1 MMDGIHVCYAIY
13 DKKGTFSKYTGTSMT
28 SLLENTDSPVTL
40 HLLHDATLTEENRGK
55 FEALA
60 AKYGQEIFFYD
71 METLCGEVLSGI
83 LEILPDAIV
92 TRFSQ
97 AALYR
102 LLAGIVLPQSV
113 HKLIY
118 LDADTIVHMDIARL
132 WNEEVGG
139 NGLAAIDEI
148 SATQGNPAPQPL
160 VETGEIPRN
169 RYFNSGVMLI
179 DLDKWR
185 EHPEFLTNGLKMLT
199 EHPDCFCFDQDILNY
214 AFADRYRK
222 LSGDYDVFVSVD
234 RLLKNK
240 VHSAIYHYA
249 GKTVDPFDIDDA
261 YNRLYVSYFVI
272 SPWCSPTFVMELFGK
287 SYKMLDD
294 TRVRA
299 REYFVSAAG
308 KKRIFCGSKATWNIV
323 EKYFSPKEG
332 EEYKIIIDAEGNL
345 PVMKTVEMM
354 EEKRGALFIFF
365 TDLYEML
372 RPHFDKAGFEEM
384 KDYVDGYWLM
394 KASEEGGRKLWGG
407 DLFDEL

>member
-1 MMDGIHVCYAIY
+1 MMDRIHVCYAIY

-28 SLLENTDSPVTL
+28 SLLENTDSPVTM
-40 HLLHDATLTEENRGK
+40 HLLHDSTLTEDNREK

-60 AKYGQEIFFYD
+60 AKYGQKIFFYD

-132 WNEEVGG
+132 WNEEVGE

-160 VETGEIPRN
+160 VEAGEISRD

-199 EHPDCFCFDQDILNY
+199 EHPKCFCFDQDILNY
-214 AFADRYRK
+214 AFASNYRK
-222 LSGDYDVFVSVD
+222 LSGDYDVFVSTD
-234 RLLKNK
+234 RRLGNAIR
-240 VHSAIYHYA
+240 SAIYHYA
-249 GKTVDPFDIDDA
+249 GNAMDPFDISDNH
-261 YNRLYVSYFVI
+261 NRLYAEYFTK
-272 SPWCSPTFVMELFGK
+272 SPWCSPDFVMKLFDEMHK
-287 SYKMLDD
+287 ASDD
-294 TRVRA
+294 SRVRA
-299 REYFVSAAG
+299 RDYFLWQQGNEEYF
-308 KKRIFCGSKATWNIV
+308 
-323 EKYFSPKEG
+323 
-332 EEYKIIIDAEGNL
+332 AE
-345 PVMKTVEMM
+345 VR
-354 EEKRGALFIFF
+354 KRGNRL
-365 TDLYEML
+365 
-372 RPHFDKAGFEEM
+372 
-384 KDYVDGYWLM
+384 
-394 KASEEGGRKLWGG
+394 
-407 DLFDEL
+407 

>member
-1 MMDGIHVCYAIY
+1 MMDRIHVCYAIY

-28 SLLENTDSPVTL
+28 SLLENTDSPVTM
-40 HLLHDATLTEENRGK
+40 HLLHDSTLTEDNREK

-60 AKYGQEIFFYD
+60 AKYGQKIFFYD
-71 METLCGEVLSGI
+71 METLCDEVLSGI

-102 LLAGIVLPQSV
+102 LLAGLVLPQSV

-132 WNEEVGG
+132 WNEEVGE

-199 EHPDCFCFDQDILNY
+199 EHPKCFCFDQDILNY
-214 AFADRYRK
+214 AFAKGYRK
-222 LSGDYDVFVSVD
+222 LSGDYDVFVSTD
-234 RLLKNK
+234 RRLGNAIR
-240 VHSAIYHYA
+240 SAIYHYA
-249 GKTVDPFDIDDA
+249 GNAMDPFDISDNH
-261 YNRLYVSYFVI
+261 NRLYAEYFTK
-272 SPWCSPTFVMELFGK
+272 SPWCSPDFVMKLFDEMHK
-287 SYKMLDD
+287 ASDD
-294 TRVRA
+294 SRVRA
-299 REYFVSAAG
+299 RDYFSVAAG
-308 KKRIFCGSKATWNIV
+308 KRRIFCGSQETREQV
-323 EKYFSPKEG
+323 MRCFSSKDG
-332 EEYKIIIDAEGNL
+332 EEYKVIIDEEGNL
-345 PVMKTVEMM
+345 AVLPLLNMMKEN
-354 EEKRGALFIFF
+354 RGALFVFF
-365 TDLYEML
+365 IDVYDSLKE
-372 RPHFDKAGFEEM
+372 HFQKAGFEEM
-384 KDYVDGYWLM
+384 RDYVDGFQLM
-394 KASEEGGRKLWGG
+394 KEQEGGRKLWGG
-407 DLFDEL
+407 DLFDSI

>member
-1 MMDGIHVCYAIY
+1 MDRIHVCYAIY
-13 DKKGTFSKYTGTSMT
+13 DKKGTFSKYTGSSMT

-40 HLLHDATLTEENRGK
+40 HLLHDATLTEDNREK
-55 FEALA
+55 FKALA

-71 METLCGEVLSGI
+71 METLCGEVLSSI

-132 WNEEVGG
+132 WNEGVGE

-160 VETGEIPRN
+160 VETGEIPRD

-199 EHPDCFCFDQDILNY
+199 EHPECFCFDQDILNY
-214 AFADRYRK
+214 AFAKGYRK
-222 LSGDYDVFVSVD
+222 LPGDYDVFVSMD
-234 RLLKNK
+234 RRLGNA
-240 VHSAIYHYA
+240 VRSAIYHYA
-249 GKTVDPFDIDDA
+249 GKVLDPFDIQDEH
-261 YNRLYVSYFVI
+261 NRLYALYFAK
-272 SPWCSPTFVMELFGK
+272 SPWCSIEVILRLFGNT
-287 SYKMLDD
+287 YKILDD
-294 TRVRA
+294 SRVRA
-299 REYFVSAAG
+299 REYFSTAAG
-308 KKRIFCGSKATWNIV
+308 KRRVFCGSKAMWEQV
-323 EKYFSPKEG
+323 KKCFSVNDG
-332 EEYKIIIDAEGNL
+332 EEYKVIIDEEGNL
-345 PVMKTVEMM
+345 AVLPLLDMMKENQ
-354 EEKRGALFIFF
+354 GSLFVFF
-365 TDLYEML
+365 TDMYDRLK
-372 RPHFDKAGFEEM
+372 PHFKQAGFEEM
-384 KDYVDGYWLM
+384 LDYVDGFQLM
-394 KASEEGGRKLWGG
+394 KEQEGGRKLWGG
-407 DLFDEL
+407 DLFDSL